1 MAAPEVESLTFP
13 QEPETTQLGSRELWA
28 ACRVLPPT
36 WGQVVHVH
44 ARLEVGIVLAGLHE
58 IHYPQHV
65 VRCRAGEVWFCA
77 PWEPHGVQTAA
88 AGTHIVV
95 LRFHPQF
102 LGEQTIGALPWTALF
117 LGGPAD
123 RPRAAT
129 EETRGSALASARLMC
144 REITERRACW
154 EEAVRFELLRLLID
168 LAREWQAPAVGVRAL
183 ASVGAESLA
192 RLMPAL
198 ALVHS
203 ARPQVVYAA
212 EAARACGLSVPGF
225 HRCFRRVTGLT
236 FGQFAPVSPKPPAC
250 WSAPPVPWPASP
262 WSRGSWTIAT
272 SAAASPPS
280 TNALPWPIAGASAPS
295 LPRRNAVRPGTVVV
309 KSYRTCI
316 HLYPLRACACGLG
329 VYYRRVTRPARRE
342 PGARQG
348 DAREGR

>member
-1 MAAPEVESLTFP
+1 MAAQVVEGLTFP

-28 ACRVLPPT
+28 ACRMLPPT

-88 AGTHIVV
+88 PGTHIVV

-117 LGGPAD
+117 LGGPAE

-144 REITERRACW
+144 REISERRACW
-154 EEAVRFELLRLLID
+154 EEAVRFELLRLLVD
-168 LAREWQAPAVGVRAL
+168 LARDWQAPEVGVRAL
-183 ASVGAESLA
+183 PTVGAESLA

-203 ARPQVVYAA
+203 ARPQIIHAA
-212 EAARACGLSVPGF
+212 EAAHACGLSVPGF

-236 FGQFAPVSPKPPAC
+236 FGQFRQRARLSQ
-250 WSAPPVPWPASP
+250 
-262 WSRGSWTIAT
+262 
-272 SAAASPPS
+272 AASLLVS
-280 TNALPWPIAGASAPS
+280 TSRTVASIAVESGFVDDSHLRRCFSAEYQCTPAAY
-295 LPRRNAVRPGTVVV
+295 RKRFRAAV
-309 KSYRTCI
+309 
-316 HLYPLRACACGLG
+316 
-329 VYYRRVTRPARRE
+329 PA
-342 PGARQG
+342 P
-348 DAREGR
+348 